1 MPTPEVEHRQQR
13 GALLVLSGV
22 LAASCFACT
31 HSPPQFQPQDPGRYR
46 LMASQERWYVSG
58 TDRVFDDVRGRY
70 PEFFEVILDTNTAHV
85 PNLRV
90 LRDDLERVPV
100 DRRNFDAL
108 NAVAIAYY
116 ETNDRAESGRGD
128 GFNYLA
134 LSQRSAKL
142 LAVPWRAYGET
153 DDPLLRTAIVD
164 FFEDAGSGEKLNTKR
179 TAPRLSAIVSSL
191 SKKELDPQRLA
202 RIDAL
207 SRSLKAKATILEH
220 EHEIEEH

>member
-1 MPTPEVEHRQQR
+1 MSPPQVFRPQP
-13 GALLVLSGV
+13 GV
-22 LAASCFACT
+22 LFALPGILAACCFACAQ
-31 HSPPQFQPQDPGRYR
+31 SQSQDPRRYR
-46 LMASQERWYVSG
+46 LMASEEHWYVSG
-58 TDRVFDDVRGRY
+58 ADRVFDDVRARY
-70 PEFFEVILDTNTAHV
+70 PAFFDVILDPNTARV
-85 PNLRV
+85 PSLLV

-164 FFEDAGSGEKLNTKR
+164 FFEDAGSGEKLNTER

-191 SKKELDPQRLA
+191 AKKELDPQRIA

-220 EHEIEEH
+220 DIEDH